1 MPKSQEIKGS
11 KNIFRPSNQKLIIKE
26 EDGEFYSEGFVA
38 TTHPDRA
45 YDSELGVD
53 GDILSKEAIMQIVDF
68 INSGSASTDDVGSPL
83 MVSKQHDWVKA
94 NDASLEPAG
103 IVIPPAVFKETG
115 DGHYGAY
122 VKVHHNKYHPDF
134 AQIKDYVE
142 QGYYPGYSIEFV
154 PGNTEMVTLK
164 DKAFRFVKDVK
175 NYVGHAFASARLIAN
190 PMALIQGFGYKEIQD
205 GVKNQNNLEVDR
217 MDENK
222 EEVQKSVEEK
232 QEKVEEPVV
241 EKPVEPE
248 AKPVEPEAEKSE
260 EPESKEVKVDVKE
273 FVKQL
278 KESGEFKA
286 LVSEQQIEKK
296 TLNTGVGGT
305 KMDVN
310 IKEMNDGISKLSYK
324 ENDPVLAD
332 VKEFASRYIDEHDLI
347 TKALEDPAN
356 YTRGFKYNVKMRC
369 VGKGMKIV
377 GGLSVK
383 GTLGTGDNTSPYT
396 QADVELADVFAPG
409 IIDTFNNQTNLFGFL
424 RKEQHPGGS
433 HYQWKMVTNKDPESN
448 ATFVDENDVSI
459 LKNYASK
466 ENYQTPLKI
475 ARRGISVT
483 DFLNRYSA
491 RALGDL
497 FQIEINLQMLELMN
511 DVNAAL
517 FAEVADGTNTHPL
530 GLEAVADATGN
541 GTLYA
546 KSRSTANRLS
556 PATATDTY
564 EAIGGDLTE
573 AKLRAHIT
581 SLEIAGVRQGD
592 IAIIANPRTRD
603 FLFNLMD
610 GVRRFNSI
618 EASFGFNKKM
628 VPLFDSYPMIVDSDC
643 NTDAIYVIDQSSDVI
658 VMAMEPRITQLA
670 KISAATEAYIE
681 MDFAH
686 VYKEPRKISMLDTL
700 SGP

>member
-1 MPKSQEIKGS
+1 MSDTQKLKTEIKN
-11 KNIFRPSNQKLIIKE
+11 KFRACNQKIILKE

-45 YDSELGVD
+45 YDSELGID
-53 GDILSKEAIMQIVDF
+53 GDILSKEAIMQIVDS
-68 INSGSASTDDVGSPL
+68 INSGSASIEDIGSPL
-83 MVSKQHDWVKA
+83 TVSKQHDWVKE

-103 IVIPPAVFKETG
+103 MVIPPAVFKETG
-115 DGHYGAY
+115 DGHYGAF
-122 VKVHHNKYHPDF
+122 VKVHHNKSHPDF
-134 AQIKDYVE
+134 EEIKYKVE
-142 QGYYPGYSIEFV
+142 HGYYPGYSIEFV
-154 PGNTEMVTLK
+154 PGESEQVTVK
-164 DKAFRFVKDVK
+164 DKVFRFVKNIK

-205 GVKNQNNLEVDR
+205 GIIK
-217 MDENK
+217 NK
-222 EEVQKSVEEK
+222 EAHTMSEDEEIQKPVEVVEEK
-232 QEKVEEPVV
+232 KDEPVV
-241 EKPVEPE
+241 EEKPKEEPE
-248 AKPVEPEAEKSE
+248 TPEPEAETVI
-260 EPESKEVKVDVKE
+260 EPDSKEVKVDIKE

-278 KESGEFKA
+278 KESEEFKS
-286 LVSEQQIEKK
+286 LVSEQKVEKK
-296 TLNTGVGGT
+296 TLNTGIGET
-305 KMDVN
+305 KMDIR

-324 ENDPVLAD
+324 ENDPMLVD
-332 VKEFASRYIDEHDLI
+332 VKDIASRYIDENDLI

-356 YTRGFKYNVKMRC
+356 YTRGFKYNIKMRC

-433 HYQWKMVTNKDPESN
+433 YYQWKMVTNKDPESN

-459 LKNYASK
+459 MKNYASK

-511 DVNAAL
+511 VVNKAL
-517 FAEVADGTNTHPL
+517 FAEVADGTNNNPL
-530 GLEAVADATGN
+530 GLEAVADASGN
-541 GTLYA
+541 GTLYG

-556 PATATDTY
+556 PDTATDTY

-581 SLEIAGVRQGD
+581 SLEIAGVRSGD
-592 IAIIANPRTRD
+592 IAIIAHPTTRD
-603 FLFNLMD
+603 YLYNLLD
-610 GVRRFNSI
+610 NERRFTTT
-618 EASFGFNKKM
+618 EASFGFNKKTI
-628 VPLFDSYPMIVDSDC
+628 PSFDGYPMVVDPDC
-643 NTDAIYVIDQSSDVI
+643 NSDAIYIIDQASDVI

-681 MDFAH
+681 MNFAH